1 MAHHK
6 SAKKRIVLSKIQN
19 QRNQAIKSTYKTAV
33 KRVLDSDSKET
44 ATEAL
49 RNAESVIDKAK
60 NRNIVHKNRAAR
72 KKAQLA
78 EFVNNIA

>member
-19 QRNQAIKSTYKTAV
+19 LRNQAFRSTYKTAI

-44 ATEAL
+44 AAKAFK
-49 RNAESVIDKAK
+49 NAESIIDKAT

-72 KKAQLA
+72 KKSQLA
-78 EFVNNIA
+78 KFVSNIA